1 MVEWAKTI
9 VDEKSA
15 KVLEDQEISGET
27 LLQLS
32 QEELERWGMK
42 GGPAKKI
49 IAALKKPDP
58 SQGKKSQIRTII
70 FVLYENL
77 FVHLFIL

>member
-1 MVEWAKTI
+1 MVEWGKTI

-15 KVLEDQEISGET
+15 KILEDQEISGET

-32 QEELERWGMK
+32 LEELMSAGMK
-42 GGPAKKI
+42 LGPAKKI

-58 SQGKKSQIRTII
+58 SQGTKSQSVQ
-70 FVLYENL
+70 F
-77 FVHLFIL
+77 F